1 MKVLVLCDDRWHPA
15 ATPRAGL
22 AALGDCGFD
31 FDWIENANEWSA
43 ARIAAYRLVLLTKS
57 NNVSAQDETPW
68 MQPAVESAFRDYVQA
83 GNSLLAI
90 HSGTAGYQDSPLI
103 RSVIG
108 GTFLRHP
115 AQCPVTI
122 ASAVQHPI
130 STDITPFTVV
140 DEHYVMALD
149 DPQAEVIL
157 TASSANEAEVQPAG
171 WCRSE
176 GKGRVCVL
184 TPGHNLEVWQHPTY
198 QTIIRNALR
207 WCAGS

>member
-1 MKVLVLCDDRWHPA
+1 MRVLVVCDDFYHPA
-15 ATPRAGL
+15 RIPRAGL
-22 AALGDCGFD
+22 DGLGDSDFSFD
-31 FDWIENANEWSA
+31 YLEDPRTLTAEQLT
-43 ARIAAYRLVLLTKS
+43 AYPLLLLTKS
-57 NNVSAQDETPW
+57 NHLSASDKSEWITDDLQATI
-68 MQPAVESAFRDYVQA
+68 AAFVRD
-83 GNSLLAI
+83 GKSLLVI
-90 HSGTAGYQDSPLI
+90 HSGSAGYQDSPLI

-122 ASAVQHPI
+122 APAVQHPI
-130 STDITPFTVV
+130 TTDIAPFTVV

-149 DPQAEVIL
+149 DPQAEMIL

-171 WCRSE
+171 WCRTE

-207 WCAGS
+207 WCLL

>member
-90 HSGTAGYQDSPLI
+90 HSGTAGYLETPIL
-103 RSVIG
+103 RSLLG
-108 GTFLRHP
+108 GVFVRHP
-115 AQCPVTI
+115 PQCQVTVEPK
-122 ASAVQHPI
+122 AGHALVAGSAA
-130 STDITPFTVV
+130 FTSK
-140 DEHYVMALD
+140 DEHYFMALD
-149 DPQAEVIL
+149 DPQADVFL
-157 TASSANEAEVQPAG
+157 TTTSEHGTQPAG
-171 WCRSE
+171 WIRTE
-176 GKGRVCVL
+176 GEGRVCVL
-184 TPGHNLEVWQHPTY
+184 TPGHNVEVWLQPEY
-198 QTIIRNALR
+198 QRLILNSLR
-207 WCAGS
+207 WGSK